1 MYISLKTVLG
11 SKPPDWCTDCN
22 GYEYWVVPFWE
33 WNKATIFLR
42 ELSAWIL
49 EPIFSSHTLSLSLSH
64 NTICPT
70 LSLSYLLIFHSLSSS
85 HYLSNT
91 HARTHTISLSISIYL
106 PFSPPLTSTSLSLS
120 YSLIFLSYF
129 LSSLPFNY
137 HVQRKTYFAQ
147 VFFLQKNDEN
157 KFYFIFMMSASRV
170 SNFEFM
176 ILNFSKFSVIQF
188 SADQLLVSF

>member
-1 MYISLKTVLG
+1 LYISLKTVLG
-11 SKPPDWCTDCN
+11 PKPPDWCTDCN

-137 HVQRKTYFAQ
+137 HAQRKTYFAQ
-147 VFFLQKNDEN
+147 VFFLQK
-157 KFYFIFMMSASRV
+157 K
-170 SNFEFM
+170 
-176 ILNFSKFSVIQF
+176 
-188 SADQLLVSF
+188 